1 MSERRTGWL
10 LLAILGAQLV
20 LLAAQVPSEGGRGSL
35 LEAVTLRLV
44 APVARLVAGLGG
56 SFGGLRRNVRLR
68 GELAAENRELR
79 REVERLER
87 ELARRQGLELEV
99 ERLSRALDYTRTSP
113 RRLIPA
119 ELVYLDPS
127 GWLGT
132 LILYVGGG
140 EVQVDQPVLTSE
152 GLVGRVILVAGRYAR
167 VQLVTDRAAAVGAML
182 ERTGRQGIVRGAGV
196 GGLELDYLP
205 LSSEVRQGDR
215 VVTAGIDGIYP
226 EGIPVGTVER
236 VERGTD
242 LFHRVSLKPAVDLR
256 LLGDLF
262 VLERESPP
270 GELTELEGHGEP

>member
-10 LLAILGAQLV
+10 LLAILGVQLV
-20 LLAAQVPSEGGRGSL
+20 LLAAQVPAEDGQRSL
-35 LEAVTLRLV
+35 LETVTLRLV
-44 APVARLVAGLGG
+44 APVARLVAGVGE
-56 SFGGLRRNVRLR
+56 SFGGLRRGVRLR
-68 GELAAENRELR
+68 GELADENRELR
-79 REVERLER
+79 QKVERLER

-99 ERLSRALDYTRTSP
+99 DRLSRALDYTRQSTD
-113 RRLIPA
+113 RLVPA

-140 EVQVDQPVLTSE
+140 EVQVDQPVLTSR
-152 GLVGRVILVAGRYAR
+152 GLVGRVTLVAGRYAR

-182 ERTGRQGIVRGAGV
+182 ERTGRQGIARGAGAR
-196 GGLELDYLP
+196 GLELDYLP
-205 LSSEVRQGDR
+205 LSSEVRRGDR

-226 EGIPVGTVER
+226 AGIPVGTVAR

-242 LFHRVSLKPAVDLR
+242 LFHRVTLDPAVDLR

-262 VLERESPP
+262 VLEHEGPP
-270 GELTELEGHGEP
+270 EKLSEPEGDG